1 MPSDDRPD
9 PTLAASD
16 DLDQIAPLA
25 EPVRRRLYAF
35 VSAAAAPVDR
45 DQAAAGTGIGRPL
58 AAFHLDRLV
67 GAGLLEAEYRRRSG
81 RSGPGAGRPAK
92 FYRRPLDRDVTISL
106 PPRRY
111 DLAARILAEGIEQDP
126 AAPPQVLDAA
136 RREGER
142 LAASAPASGDRMGVL
157 TLLAGQGYEPVV
169 EADGSVT
176 LRNCPFHGLVG
187 EHRDLTCGMNHA
199 LLRGVLDAA
208 GDAGLVPVADPAEG
222 RCCVRLVPADS
233 LRGERG

>member
-1 MPSDDRPD
+1 MDDASRP
-9 PTLAASD
+9 AS
-16 DLDQIAPLA
+16 DLDQLAPLA
-25 EPVRRRLYAF
+25 EPVRRRLYEF
-35 VSAAAAPVDR
+35 VSVASAPVDR

-67 GAGLLEAEYRRRSG
+67 EAGLLQAEYRRRGG

-92 FYRRPLDRDVTISL
+92 FYRRPLDREVSVSL
-106 PPRRY
+106 PPRHY
-111 DLAARILAEGIEQDP
+111 DLAARILAEGIEHDP

-142 LAASAPASGDRMGVL
+142 LAATRPLAGDRMAIL
-157 TLLAGQGYEPVV
+157 TLLAGQGYEPQV

-187 EHRDLTCGMNHA
+187 DHRDLTCGMNHA
-199 LLRGVLDAA
+199 LLRGVLDGAA
-208 GDAGLVPVADPAEG
+208 GAGLVPVADPAEG
-222 RCCVRLVPADS
+222 RCCVRLVPA
-233 LRGERG
+233 EQPEP

>member
-1 MPSDDRPD
+1 MDPITNREPVSDLEP
-9 PTLAASD
+9 LAA
-16 DLDQIAPLA
+16 LA
-25 EPVRRRLYAF
+25 EPVRRRLYEF
-35 VSAAAAPVDR
+35 VAAAGGPVDR
-45 DQAAAGTGIGRPL
+45 DQAATGAGIGRPL

-67 GAGLLEAEYRRRSG
+67 EAGLLDAEYRRRSG

-92 FYRRPLDRDVTISL
+92 FYRRPLDRDVSVTL

-111 DLAARILAEGIEQDP
+111 DLAARILAEGIEHDP
-126 AAPPQVLDAA
+126 AASPQVLDAA

-142 LAASAPASGDRMGVL
+142 LAATGSADGDRLGVL
-157 TLLAGQGYEPVV
+157 TLLVGQGYEPAV
-169 EADGSVT
+169 EPDGSVT
-176 LRNCPFHGLVG
+176 LRNCPFHALVG

-222 RCCVRLVPADS
+222 RCCVRLVPAATVDAAD
-233 LRGERG
+233 ER

>member
-1 MPSDDRPD
+1 MDHEAAPD
-9 PTLAASD
+9 PAG
-16 DLDQIAPLA
+16 DLDQLAALA

-35 VSAAAAPVDR
+35 VSDAGVPVDR

-67 GAGLLEAEYRRRSG
+67 EAGLLEAEYRRRSG

-92 FYRRPLDRDVTISL
+92 FYRRPRERDVAVSL

-111 DLAARILAEGIEQDP
+111 DLAARILAEGVERDP

-142 LAASAPASGDRMGVL
+142 LAAGHGPGADL
-157 TLLAGQGYEPVV
+157 TQLLALLAGQGYEPVA

-176 LRNCPFHGLVG
+176 LRNCPFHALVG
-187 EHRDLTCGMNHA
+187 DHRDLTCGMNHA

-208 GDAGLVPVADPAEG
+208 GDPELVPLADPAEG
-222 RCCVRLVPADS
+222 RCCVRLVPVASIGD
-233 LRGERG
+233 G